1 MLSDGRRWVSRWGRR
16 RVCTPA
22 LLPAAR
28 PHTQPTHPLPPL
40 ATCRAQDGMPSAADF
55 SKSLPQGTKE
65 EAVAVN
71 GVNGVNG
78 HH

>member
-1 MLSDGRRWVSRWGRR
+1 
-16 RVCTPA
+16 
-22 LLPAAR
+22 
-28 PHTQPTHPLPPL
+28 
-40 ATCRAQDGMPSAADF
+40 MPSAADF